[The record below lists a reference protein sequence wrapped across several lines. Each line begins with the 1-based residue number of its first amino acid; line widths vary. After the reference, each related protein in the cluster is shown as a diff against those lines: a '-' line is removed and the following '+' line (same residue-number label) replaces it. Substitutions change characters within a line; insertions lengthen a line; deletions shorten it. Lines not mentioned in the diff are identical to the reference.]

1 MAAFFVPAL
10 NSVTGLCGL
19 GIYHDLMTIHLQKLS
34 VGSESI
40 QTLQA
45 WQTLVANRREQQGL
59 SPHHEHVTR
68 MTPKR
73 GEELLDG
80 GSIYWVIKGMIQC
93 RNEIVG
99 LEATQTSDGRK
110 ACAILMAPKLI
121 PVIPVPKRAFQGW
134 RYLKPED
141 APIDLEGASGAE
153 NLPPHIRAQLVDIG
167 AW

>member
-1 MAAFFVPAL
+1 MLVL
-10 NSVTGLCGL
+10 NSITGLWRL
-19 GIYHDLMTIHLQKLS
+19 GTYHRVMTIHLQKLS

-45 WQTLVANRREQQGL
+45 WQKLVVNRRVQQGL
-59 SPHHEHVTR
+59 SAHHEHVTR

-73 GEELLDG
+73 KEELLDG
-80 GSIYWVIKGMIQC
+80 GSIYWVIKGQIQC
-93 RNEIVG
+93 RNEIVD
-99 LEATQTSDGRK
+99 LEVTQTSDGRK
-110 ACAILMAPKLI
+110 ACAIIMSPTLI

-141 APIDLEGASGAE
+141 VPIDLIGTSGA
-153 NLPPHIRAQLVDIG
+153 NDLPAHIRAQLVDIG